1 VFCRKSCGAVVL
13 FAVYMML
20 SISVLQA
27 QAADLLI
34 EAEQSLLQWSV
45 YHQKASVDT
54 GKHTYTR
61 GFHDNYNLN
70 RLKWLG
76 TRYTSVIMSL
86 K

>member
-1 VFCRKSCGAVVL
+1 MFCRKSCGAVV
-13 FAVYMML
+13 YMML
-20 SISVLQA
+20 SVDLVSVLQA

-34 EAEQSLLQWSV
+34 EAERSLLQWSV
-45 YHQKASVDT
+45 YHQKANVDT

-76 TRYTSVIMSL
+76 TRYTSVVMSL